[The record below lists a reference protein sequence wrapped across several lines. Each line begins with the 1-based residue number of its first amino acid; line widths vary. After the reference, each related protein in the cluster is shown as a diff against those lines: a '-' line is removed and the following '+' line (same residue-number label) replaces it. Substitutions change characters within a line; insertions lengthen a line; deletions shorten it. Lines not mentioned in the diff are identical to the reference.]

1 MKHFWVT
8 DKKQMKQFVSNK
20 SFDMFIMGLIL
31 MNSVVLGMMVSPSF
45 EANYAILALIDK
57 LCLAIFV
64 VEMCLKL
71 YVYGK
76 DFFKSRWNVFDF
88 TIILL
93 SSFEFASSLII
104 FRAFRLFRALKYM
117 NRFSRLKR
125 IIDTFLSLMP
135 NFCAF
140 VAAYGVVLYVFAI
153 MAVNLFSFRF
163 SDFAT
168 LSGAVLT
175 LFQVF
180 TLDGWADITKAVMS
194 VFPHAWIFFVSYLL
208 ISALLLLS
216 FVLSLI
222 DQIVKQ
228 KFYFDNGYHKN
239 PYYHKQKRPFDGK
252 SKQTRYIK

>member
-1 MKHFWVT
+1 
-8 DKKQMKQFVSNK
+8 MKQFWVADQKQVKQFISTK

-31 MNSVVLGMMVSPSF
+31 MNSIVLGMMVSPAF
-45 EANYAILALIDK
+45 ENNFAILQLIDK
-57 LCLAIFV
+57 LCLAIFL
-64 VEMCLKL
+64 VEMILKL

-88 TIILL
+88 TIIVL

-117 NRFSRLKR
+117 NRFSRLKQ
-125 IIDTFLSLMP
+125 IVDTFLLMMP
-135 NFCAF
+135 VF
-140 VAAYGVVLYVFAI
+140 VAFAAAFGVVIYVFSI

-194 VFPHAWIFFVSYLL
+194 VFPHSWIFFISYLG
-208 ISALLLLS
+208 ISMLLFLS
-216 FVLSLI
+216 FILALI
-222 DQIVKQ
+222 DQVIKQ
-228 KFYFDNGYHKN
+228 KTGTEPFKKQNKPQSKRYFASKKSNTIH
-239 PYYHKQKRPFDGK
+239 QKR
-252 SKQTRYIK
+252 